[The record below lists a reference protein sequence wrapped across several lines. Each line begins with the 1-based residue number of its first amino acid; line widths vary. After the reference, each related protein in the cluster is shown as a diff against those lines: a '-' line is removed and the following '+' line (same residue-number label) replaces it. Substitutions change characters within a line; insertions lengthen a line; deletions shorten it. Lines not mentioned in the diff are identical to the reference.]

1 MTRCLVPLVLA
12 VAARFL
18 VSDNELDHL
27 FCFNGESHRSGNLH
41 RAQSLFYTALMP
53 EEKTQRSNCRFLLQ
67 QMPDGKPLIIVQLYQ
82 DTIPVLQ
89 KVVIGFDLL
98 GGTQKEQA
106 KKLTELLNEH
116 VLDVF
121 LTVTEKGKE
130 V

>member
-1 MTRCLVPLVLA
+1 
-12 VAARFL
+12 
-18 VSDNELDHL
+18 
-27 FCFNGESHRSGNLH
+27 
-41 RAQSLFYTALMP
+41 MP

-67 QMPDGKPLIIVQLYQ
+67 QMPDGKPLIIVRLYQ

-121 LTVTEKGKE
+121 LTVTENGKE
-130 V
+130 VLGEGMGP